1 MTALKEIL
9 YKAVV
14 RDKRTKKI
22 EIISFTACNL
32 THALHEIR
40 ANGYSVNNYKCK
52 PAEVFDYIMDHTNAA
67 PWDWKE
73 IKSVPQD
80 FIND

>member
-1 MTALKEIL
+1 MKEIL

-14 RDKRTKKI
+14 RNKETKKL
-22 EIISFTACNL
+22 EIVTFTACSL

-40 ANGYSVNNYKCK
+40 VNGYSVNNYHCK
-52 PAEVFDYIMDHTNAA
+52 PAEVFDYIMKHTNCN

-80 FIND
+80 IEE